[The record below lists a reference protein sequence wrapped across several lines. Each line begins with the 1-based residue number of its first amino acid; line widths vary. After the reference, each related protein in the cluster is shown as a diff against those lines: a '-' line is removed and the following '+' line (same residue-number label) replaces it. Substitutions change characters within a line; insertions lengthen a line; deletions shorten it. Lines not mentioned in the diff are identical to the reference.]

1 MSSSSRVVRFLG
13 CLVTV
18 FGVYGCGYA
27 LVGQASN
34 LPEHVQSIYLEPIVN
49 ETRRPQVDQI
59 VTRAIAEEL
68 VTRKRFRLAD
78 REGDADAVLRGAIT
92 QFNVRPISFDANGAA
107 TEYQT
112 TINARME
119 FRDLTTD
126 EVLWSNDR
134 YTYRDNYLVDP
145 SAESFFD
152 RERIALERT
161 AVEFARTMVIDLLEG
176 F

>member
-1 MSSSSRVVRFLG
+1 VSSSPRTVYFLFFLATTLG
-13 CLVTV
+13 LT
-18 FGVYGCGYA
+18 GCGYA

-34 LPEHVQSIYLEPIVN
+34 LPEHIQSIYLESLVN

-68 VTRKRFRLAD
+68 VTRKRFHLA
-78 REGDADAVLRGAIT
+78 ESEADADAILRGAIT
-92 QFNVRPISFDANGAA
+92 QFSVRPISFDIDGAA

-126 EVLWSNDR
+126 EVLWSNDQ

-145 SAESFFD
+145 SAETFFD

-161 AVEFARTMVIDLLEG
+161 AIEFARTMVIDLLEG